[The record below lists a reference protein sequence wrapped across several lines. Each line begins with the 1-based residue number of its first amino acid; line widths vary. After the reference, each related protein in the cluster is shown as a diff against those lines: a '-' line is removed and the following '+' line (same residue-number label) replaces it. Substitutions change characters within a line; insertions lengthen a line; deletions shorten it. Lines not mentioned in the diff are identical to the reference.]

1 MLSRTGK
8 HPCLII
14 ATLATLLVNY
24 AAFDFKTKTEYKAS
38 LLQNP
43 DRDNSEQYFL
53 TPIQMTHS
61 IIYY

>member
-14 ATLATLLVNY
+14 ATLAPLLENY
-24 AAFDFKTKTEYKAS
+24 AAFDSKTKTEYKAS

-43 DRDNSEQYFL
+43 DRDNSEQYFVL
-53 TPIQMTHS
+53 QFK
-61 IIYY
+61 